1 MKDFYVTLLSD
12 SCMNTF
18 RNNKQSNF
26 TVKLDHQIQISE
38 DEWEVSLAEII
49 TPVETL
55 TISEGNNF
63 FFLAFPNH
71 GVLKGYDIE
80 LNSDVCTYANAC
92 DEYKLVI
99 PSGHYTSHG
108 LVEEIQ
114 SSIDSFEDGLLKR
127 ANAHIV
133 VDYNQNS
140 KRLKITAQ
148 NDKQVRL
155 KFPND
160 FGQIL
165 GINPLWSEK
174 SIGNEKD
181 VFTYSV
187 DLNGPYDRLYVYSD
201 VAAFTN
207 VGDTQAPI
215 LRILPFEPNQTL
227 TNFHMEFRNLHYV
240 PVAKSFIDQIHISIK
255 GDNGE
260 DVPFVTGKT
269 MIKLHFR
276 LKNRRKIVV

>member
-26 TVKLDHQIQISE
+26 TVKLEIQIQILE

-55 TISEGNNF
+55 TISGNIF

-71 GVLKGYDIE
+71 GVLNGYDIE

-92 DEYKLVI
+92 DGYKLVI
-99 PSGHYTSHG
+99 PPKNYTCHG

-114 SSIDSFEDGLLKR
+114 SSIDSFEGGLLDR

-133 VDYNQNS
+133 MDYNQNS
-140 KRLKITAQ
+140 KRLKITAH
-148 NDKQVRL
+148 NDRQVRL

-165 GINPLWSEK
+165 DINPLWSEK
-174 SIGNEKD
+174 SIGNKKKRCF
-181 VFTYSV
+181 FTYSV

-201 VAAFTN
+201 VATFTN
-207 VGDTQAPI
+207 IGDTQAPI
-215 LRILPFEPNQTL
+215 L
-227 TNFHMEFRNLHYV
+227 
-240 PVAKSFIDQIHISIK
+240 
-255 GDNGE
+255 
-260 DVPFVTGKT
+260 
-269 MIKLHFR
+269 
-276 LKNRRKIVV
+276 KNSTI

>member
-1 MKDFYVTLLSD
+1 MFAPESFRPCRFVLGRFAPGSFRPQFFY
-12 SCMNTF
+12 
-18 RNNKQSNF
+18 
-26 TVKLDHQIQISE
+26 
-38 DEWEVSLAEII
+38 
-49 TPVETL
+49 
-55 TISEGNNF
+55 
-63 FFLAFPNH
+63 
-71 GVLKGYDIE
+71 
-80 LNSDVCTYANAC
+80 
-92 DEYKLVI
+92 
-99 PSGHYTSHG
+99 
-108 LVEEIQ
+108 
-114 SSIDSFEDGLLKR
+114 
-127 ANAHIV
+127 HIV
-133 VDYNQNS
+133 LDYNQNS

-148 NDKQVRL
+148 NDRQVRL

-187 DLNGPYDRLYVYSD
+187 ALNGPYDRLYVYSD

-207 VGDTQAPI
+207 IGDTQAPI

-240 PVAKSFIDQIHISIK
+240 PVVKSFIVQIHISLK

-276 LKNRRKIVV
+276 LKIGEKLWYKKLVIVNYLSFYI